1 MQTDLRRLQL
11 TQLEILKVIDGICK
25 QNGIAYS
32 LYAGSL
38 LGAVRHQAF
47 IPWDDDLDICMKRA
61 DYDQFL
67 KVWNTISPEGYVLQ
81 NKENSPSF
89 DQSFTK
95 IRKEHTTMLL
105 KSDNAGQAHTG
116 IFLDI
121 FPVDR
126 APKGKLALALFRW
139 DCMCYQLL
147 TREFVPPKAGV
158 VTRAVSGLILSTTPK
173 YKRPAIR
180 KRLLKKITRYQH
192 RNDLPLIFIETVAS
206 MKKLY
211 PADMMDEFVYL
222 PFEDMDVQC
231 MKQWDL
237 NLRLKFGNYMQ
248 LPPEEQR
255 TWAHHPLMLDFEH
268 NYEELQHIKK

>member
-25 QNGIAYS
+25 QNGLTYS

-47 IPWDDDLDICMKRA
+47 IPWDDDLDICMTRA
-61 DYDQFL
+61 DYDRFL

-95 IRKEHTTMLL
+95 IRKDRTTMLL
-105 KSDNAGQAHTG
+105 KSDNPELAHTG

-139 DCMCYQLL
+139 NCMCYQLL

-158 VTRAVSGLILSTTPK
+158 VTRAFSGLILSIIHK
-173 YKRPAIR
+173 HRRSAFR
-180 KRLLKKITRYQH
+180 KCLLEKITRYQH

-222 PFEDMDVQC
+222 PFEDMDAQC

-248 LPPEEQR
+248 LPPKEQR